1 MDVESG
7 VRVLAERPADDF
19 EPTEEEVKN
28 YAEWLGLDPKEDT
41 DLMYLAKE
49 GLKAPLKDGWKP
61 CTNSDNEIF
70 YFNFLTG
77 QTSWTHPADEAYR
90 TMVQEKKRA
99 RGQAVGVPVAPWWQK
114 HAKSNQAGFPTTSQM
129 TIAIAAA
136 TASFAVLFVRLM
148 ILNALQVSVLDV
160 CMTAPPAF

>member
-19 EPTEEEVKN
+19 EPTDEEVKN

-41 DLMYLAKE
+41 DLMHLAKE

-70 YFNFLTG
+70 YFNFVTG

-90 TMVQEKKRA
+90 TMVQEKKKS
-99 RGQAVGVPVAPWWQK
+99 RGQAGVPVVHAPYSGVGHIPLEGQSAGVCGLARRILFCCRRRDLHP
-114 HAKSNQAGFPTTSQM
+114 HAHAQ
-129 TIAIAAA
+129 
-136 TASFAVLFVRLM
+136 
-148 ILNALQVSVLDV
+148 
-160 CMTAPPAF
+160 

>member
-1 MDVESG
+1 MADSFKRLHMDVESG

-19 EPTEEEVKN
+19 EPTDEEVKN

-70 YFNFLTG
+70 YFNFMTG

-99 RGQAVGVPVAPWWQK
+99 RGQAVGVPVASRRKLLMP
-114 HAKSNQAGFPTTSQM
+114 FFSQ
-129 TIAIAAA
+129 T
-136 TASFAVLFVRLM
+136 
-148 ILNALQVSVLDV
+148 
-160 CMTAPPAF
+160 

>member
-19 EPTEEEVKN
+19 EPTDEEVKN

-41 DLMYLAKE
+41 DLMHLAKE

-70 YFNFLTG
+70 YFNFVTG

-90 TMVQEKKRA
+90 TMVQEKKKS
-99 RGQAVGVPVAPWWQK
+99 RGQAGVPVA
-114 HAKSNQAGFPTTSQM
+114 ARCTSVIKCFRFSTLIQR
-129 TIAIAAA
+129 ARC
-136 TASFAVLFVRLM
+136 FAVLTFPQLRYMRPTV
-148 ILNALQVSVLDV
+148 VSV
-160 CMTAPPAF
+160 TFP